1 MTAQRPATPPE
12 IRITR
17 LFPATPEEVFAAWTD
32 PASLKEWMCPGTV
45 TSTTTATLDLR
56 VGGRFQIVMRRE
68 NSDVRHIGEYREI
81 SPPKRLVFTWQ
92 SDGTLQQETLVTIEL
107 LPRGKQT
114 ELVLVH
120 ELLPNEDSAAQHTIG
135 WQHLVEK
142 LGGFLGEK

>member
-1 MTAQRPATPPE
+1 MTTQRPATPPV
-12 IRITR
+12 IRITK
-17 LFPATPEEVFAAWTD
+17 LLPATPEAVFAAWTE

-45 TSTTTATLDLR
+45 TSATATLDLR
-56 VGGRFQIVMRRE
+56 VGGRFQIVMHRG
-68 NSDVRHIGEYREI
+68 NGAATHVGEYREI

-92 SDGTLQQETLVTIEL
+92 SEGTLQQETLVTLEL

-120 ELLPNEDSAAQHTIG
+120 ELLPNENSAAQHTIG
-135 WQHLVEK
+135 WQDIVEK